1 MHVSISPT
9 FYEQLFGY
17 ECALRTF
24 YVLTFCVFHF
34 FLAKGNRQKAIRKL
48 LVKLTTRVIRV
59 VKDDLVGRHLR

>member
-1 MHVSISPT
+1 MNV
-9 FYEQLFGY
+9 F
-17 ECALRTF
+17 CAPFMYLHF
-24 YVLTFCVFHF
+24 VFII